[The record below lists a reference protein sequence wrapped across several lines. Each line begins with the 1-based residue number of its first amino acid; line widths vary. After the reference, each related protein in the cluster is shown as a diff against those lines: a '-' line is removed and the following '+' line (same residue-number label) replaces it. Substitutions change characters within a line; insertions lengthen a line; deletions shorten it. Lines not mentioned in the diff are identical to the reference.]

1 MIYQCDAHK
10 MITLNDRARTYTV
23 INLDEAADAANAA
36 PADTSRGARSSRAGG
51 VVNVTSTSKDTGE
64 HKKMQGYDARHLT
77 TSMTVD
83 GSASSCGGEKSMKMQ
98 VDGWYA
104 DIPNYMACANSP
116 KAAYAARP
124 RPNGGCNDKVNFK
137 QEGSARLGFPM
148 DVTTTMTD
156 DKGQTFSIRQETVGV
171 STAPL
176 DASLFD
182 VPAGYTEAGGMRSA
196 AAARASAMNAAG
208 MSEEDRQAM
217 VDNAMK
223 QAQSARQN
231 AETQVSRAER
241 PSRAATGD
249 AEPAAAPAAAAP
261 TSNAPIS
268 SSSHS
273 AAGKGLKI
281 GVVQF
286 DNHSNQT
293 MAAEGVRGKLIAD
306 LQMMNAQAVALP
318 VSSSD
323 PRSKIDAAAKAQGC
337 AYVLYSDIA
346 DIKGFAAKRAAAALA
361 KGKAAPKSAQAAEAA
376 SGSPEA
382 TLKFKLFPVDSA
394 SAALDGST
402 TVNVGSSPDDLVENA
417 VLEEAGRV
425 IEAAMQ
431 QHPQ

>member
-1 MIYQCDAHK
+1 MRTWKNALICSALLALAIPAAADMKITQKTTMMGRSMDNTVLVKGGRERREMTVMPGFTTVMIYQCDAHK

-182 VPAGYTEAGGMRSA
+182 V
-196 AAARASAMNAAG
+196 
-208 MSEEDRQAM
+208 
-217 VDNAMK
+217 
-223 QAQSARQN
+223 
-231 AETQVSRAER
+231 
-241 PSRAATGD
+241 
-249 AEPAAAPAAAAP
+249 
-261 TSNAPIS
+261 
-268 SSSHS
+268 
-273 AAGKGLKI
+273 
-281 GVVQF
+281 
-286 DNHSNQT
+286 
-293 MAAEGVRGKLIAD
+293 
-306 LQMMNAQAVALP
+306 
-318 VSSSD
+318 
-323 PRSKIDAAAKAQGC
+323 
-337 AYVLYSDIA
+337 
-346 DIKGFAAKRAAAALA
+346 
-361 KGKAAPKSAQAAEAA
+361 
-376 SGSPEA
+376 
-382 TLKFKLFPVDSA
+382 
-394 SAALDGST
+394 
-402 TVNVGSSPDDLVENA
+402 
-417 VLEEAGRV
+417 
-425 IEAAMQ
+425 
-431 QHPQ
+431 